1 MSRLLL
7 ALALLPCIARAETCR
22 FTGTT
27 SQNGHLSVQ
36 ATTTQA
42 DGLTTVGVTLEFT
55 IHAWMTDYRYLGQEI
70 TTWRGP
76 ELQSLAVNQRS
87 LADGDIKRQQWDVF
101 TRNGPHLDAFR
112 VQSKYLTDFRQHH
125 PGFVAHWPPAT
136 FGQPW
141 LDDYRRATPERRPD
155 LDLPAAGART
165 PLAFAF
171 FWSRFLPQAGARI
184 ALVLPSFKQNKVSTL
199 ELAPRHAGR
208 WLAPLVDRVASP
220 RPGNLA
226 RLTRRRLGVA
236 RSLASCNSASTS
248 TPAGSPAAPCS
259 TPKAARVS
267 RSGRATSNARNPA
280 AAQWSI

>member
-7 ALALLPCIARAETCR
+7 ALALLPCVARAETCR

-27 SQNGHLSVQ
+27 SQDGHLSVQ

-101 TRNGPHLDAFR
+101 TRNGPRLDAYR
-112 VQSKYLTDFRQHH
+112 VQSKYLVDFRQHH
-125 PGFVAHWPPAT
+125 PGFVSHWPPAS

-171 FWSRFLPQAGARI
+171 YWSRFLPQDGTRV
-184 ALVLPSFKQNKVSTL
+184 ALVLPSFKQNKVSIL
-199 ELAPRHAGR
+199 DLAPATPGDGWLR
-208 WLAPLVDRVASP
+208 WSTELHHPGLETSP
-220 RPGNLA
+220 A
-226 RLTRRRLGVA
+226 
-236 RSLASCNSASTS
+236 SLAAAWVSPDHYLLQLGFDIHTS
-248 TPAGSPAAPCS
+248 W
-259 TPKAARVS
+259 V
-267 RSGRATSNARNPA
+267 SGRALLRAEGCQGIQIRPGD
-280 AAQWSI
+280 